1 MNEEPRSW
9 VYAVILDRPGRK
21 RNEPSF
27 PVVGAGRVTGVRNSS
42 GILRKCRFKGRKSIL
57 PGSASPYDSDGLR
70 SKLEVG
76 LALERELISR
86 LRREGYTVV
95 NRPPKANCSVYVI
108 ELDRSVR
115 THRDVKRNNPRS
127 DPLKACLYVGQTRRT
142 PEERF
147 SEHHTGEGLKKGGRH
162 LRGKCRKLRPDLYEF
177 FNPMPL
183 LESLVLERELAEDLS
198 REGFTVLGGH

>member
-1 MNEEPRSW
+1 M
-9 VYAVILDRPGRK
+9 
-21 RNEPSF
+21 
-27 PVVGAGRVTGVRNSS
+27 
-42 GILRKCRFKGRKSIL
+42 IL
-57 PGSASPYDSDGLR
+57 PGSAAPYESDGLR

-95 NRPPKANCSVYVI
+95 NRPPKATCSVYVI
-108 ELDRSVR
+108 EVDRSVR
-115 THRDVKRNNPRS
+115 NHRDVKRNNPRS
-127 DPLKACLYVGQTRRT
+127 DPIKACLYVGQTRRT

-183 LESLVLERELAEDLS
+183 LESLVLERELAEDLR